1 MSFVQLFFS
10 NWHITIVNVINR
22 VCLITFVSQH
32 LFTKEK
38 CIIFVKITD
47 YARKIVEFD
56 ESGATHSK

>member
-1 MSFVQLFFS
+1 MGFVRLFFS
-10 NWHITIVNVINR
+10 NWNITIVNVINR
-22 VCLITFVSQH
+22 VCLITFVSQY